1 MHVTEGDMMK
11 KAHGIIDCPEE
22 DADDTVRDAY
32 DLLMDE
38 TEVRRKNLEDRC
50 QRLKLLR
57 RSYEAGRKHGAKQ
70 VRREFQRVIRGN
82 GV

>member
-1 MHVTEGDMMK
+1 MHVTEGDMMTQARK
-11 KAHGIIDCPEE
+11 VIDCPEE
-22 DADDTVRDAY
+22 EADDTVRDSY

-38 TEVRRKNLEDRC
+38 TEERRKNLEERC

-57 RSYEAGRKHGAKQ
+57 RCYEAGKKHGARE
-70 VRREFQRVIRGN
+70 VRREIQRAIRGN